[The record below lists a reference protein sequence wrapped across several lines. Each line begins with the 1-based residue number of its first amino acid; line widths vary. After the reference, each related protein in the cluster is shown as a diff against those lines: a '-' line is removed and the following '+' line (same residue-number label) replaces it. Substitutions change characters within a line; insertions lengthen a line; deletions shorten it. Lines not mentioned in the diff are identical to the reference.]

1 MKLRDGFVSNSSSS
15 SFIIKDKSKFDEVIS
30 LLPYNNDYYIYND
43 VLYTTFVSD
52 GYDEYI
58 ALCRL
63 ADEQVY
69 GGHGYPY
76 DETQFIGVIGAK
88 GETVYIGKDRLTEEE
103 QLELTK
109 DFHVRAKNELYNH
122 VLTAEVDTDNLK
134 SLQDFYQECIDI
146 IEGD

>member
-15 SFIIKDKSKFDEVIS
+15 SFIIRDKSKFDEVIS

-43 VLYTTFVSD
+43 VLYTTFISD
-52 GYDEYI
+52 DYDEYGD
-58 ALCRL
+58 LCKL

-76 DETQFIGVIGAK
+76 DETQFIEVTGVK
-88 GETVYIGKDRLTEEE
+88 GETVYIDKYRLTDEERIELGKDFKARV
-103 QLELTK
+103 K
-109 DFHVRAKNELYNH
+109 AELYDYI
-122 VLTAEVDTDNLK
+122 LEADVDTDDLE